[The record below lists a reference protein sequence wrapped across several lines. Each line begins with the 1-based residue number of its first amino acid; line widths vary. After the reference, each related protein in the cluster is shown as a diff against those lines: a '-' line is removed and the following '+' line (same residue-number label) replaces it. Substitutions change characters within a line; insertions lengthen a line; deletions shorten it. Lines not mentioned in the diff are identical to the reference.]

1 MKRNN
6 TKKLVLI
13 SLCIGINV
21 IGALI
26 AVTLKLPIFLD
37 TIGTFLIAF
46 LFGPIAGII
55 TGILSYLI
63 TTMTF
68 DPYAL
73 YFIPSQI
80 TVGLLAGIIYKKGG
94 FKKKAIM
101 PFSTL
106 LIAIC
111 SAIVAAIASAVVFG
125 GITSSGNSIIIIYLK
140 NMGLGLVPSIFITQ
154 ILTEFIVK
162 MMIVLLVINI
172 IKAMPNNFKLESN
185 V

>member
-101 PFSTL
+101 PFSTFSSCCSNC
-106 LIAIC
+106 IC
-111 SAIVAAIASAVVFG
+111 SCVWRNYFIRKFNYYNLFKKYGFRI
-125 GITSSGNSIIIIYLK
+125 SSKYIYNS
-140 NMGLGLVPSIFITQ
+140 N
-154 ILTEFIVK
+154 
-162 MMIVLLVINI
+162 IN
-172 IKAMPNNFKLESN
+172 
-185 V
+185 

>member
-63 TTMTF
+63 TT
-68 DPYAL
+68 
-73 YFIPSQI
+73 
-80 TVGLLAGIIYKKGG
+80 
-94 FKKKAIM
+94 
-101 PFSTL
+101 
-106 LIAIC
+106 
-111 SAIVAAIASAVVFG
+111 
-125 GITSSGNSIIIIYLK
+125 
-140 NMGLGLVPSIFITQ
+140 
-154 ILTEFIVK
+154 
-162 MMIVLLVINI
+162 
-172 IKAMPNNFKLESN
+172 
-185 V
+185 